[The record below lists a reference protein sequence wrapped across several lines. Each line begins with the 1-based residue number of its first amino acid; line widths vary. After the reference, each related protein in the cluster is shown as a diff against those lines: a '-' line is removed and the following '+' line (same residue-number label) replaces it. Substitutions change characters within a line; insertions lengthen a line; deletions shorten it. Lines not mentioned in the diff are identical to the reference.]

1 MACRTLIAVVWILNN
16 CDCREIDGGNDTLGN
31 AGHTLQS
38 WTSVSFGDRP
48 IDLSILVLVYAPERL
63 CLIRMREC
71 TQVNIRENP
80 QLMDTQPINQKL

>member
-48 IDLSILVLVYAPERL
+48 IDLSILVLDIKQPQ
-63 CLIRMREC
+63 C